1 MGVEPYRPDCQE
13 KREREEA
20 CKLWMQTAI
29 SARAKKREALGETTS
44 HAYQII
50 LPLPLPSPSLLLNFL
65 IMLLEQTCTHNLG
78 CVSPVT

>member
-1 MGVEPYRPDCQE
+1 MEQLEGENVFFFSSIYIVLMSLQGGGAIKAR
-13 KREREEA
+13 RRGRTEA

-50 LPLPLPSPSLLLNFL
+50 LPLPLPLPHFY
-65 IMLLEQTCTHNLG
+65 
-78 CVSPVT
+78 